1 MLGFHCNCDRLTTLT
16 PKLSP
21 SSSLLSHSTRF
32 KGASLTLIRKFSRQI
47 LKSLAF
53 LARPDVDIIHCDLK
67 PENILLRHPRRSA
80 IKLID
85 FGSSCYAD
93 KRMYTYIQ
101 SRFYRSP
108 EVLLGLTYDQKI
120 DIWSLG
126 CVLVEMHTGEPLFG
140 GSDQCDQMCR
150 IVDIL
155 GMPPLHMIE
164 KGPDDNRNNY
174 FEKVIIK
181 SKGPNAGLP
190 GTGTGPTP
198 FRGSTGSHPSPAPVV
213 VVDPLLDITLGT
225 VPAHCDVSC
234 VRQCSTGDAMW
245 VLKRPQKE
253 GGSSQPPKRS
263 LDEIIGVYTG
273 GPHGRHEGSDGH
285 GVDKYLAFQRFIE
298 GLLLFDPKERKSA
311 ELSTSHVYLIEDP
324 SQQQQ
329 PAAAPAATG
338 SGSGEGQTAGAGTA
352 INRDREQR
360 GRDQV
365 EWRPRVR
372 SRSAPSSNT
381 KGPSS
386 GSHISATTSA
396 TTRQQGGNLP
406 ANTSGQPSPAK
417 QPKYDGQN
425 LFGAE
430 GGGRKAGGQEEG
442 ATPAAG
448 GAPTSAATTAHS
460 SGGAE
465 DGAES
470 NVDDATT
477 TESRAVDTT
486 NSS

>member
-1 MLGFHCNCDRLTTLT
+1 
-16 PKLSP
+16 
-21 SSSLLSHSTRF
+21 
-32 KGASLTLIRKFSRQI
+32 
-47 LKSLAF
+47 
-53 LARPDVDIIHCDLK
+53 
-67 PENILLRHPRRSA
+67 
-80 IKLID
+80 
-85 FGSSCYAD
+85 
-93 KRMYTYIQ
+93 MYTYIQ

-181 SKGPNAGLP
+181 SKGPNAGPP

-198 FRGSTGSHPSPAPVV
+198 FRGSTGSHPSPAPAV
-213 VVDPLLDITLGT
+213 VVDPLLDITLDT
-225 VPAHCDVSC
+225 VPAYCDVSC

-263 LDEIIGVYTG
+263 LAEIIGVYTG

-285 GVDKYLAFQRFIE
+285 GVDKYLAFQSFIE
-298 GLLLFDPKERKSA
+298 GLLLFDPEQRKSA
-311 ELSTSHVYLIEDP
+311 EISIGHVYIIDDP
-324 SQQQQ
+324 SQQQE

-338 SGSGEGQTAGAGTA
+338 SGSGGGQAAGAGTA
-352 INRDREQR
+352 VNREKEQR

-386 GSHISATTSA
+386 ATSHISAATSA
-396 TTRQQGGNLP
+396 TTRQQGGNLQ
-406 ANTSGQPSPAK
+406 ANKSGQPSPAK

-425 LFGAE
+425 LFVAE
-430 GGGRKAGGQEEG
+430 GGGSEAGGQKEG
-442 ATPAAG
+442 APAAAG
-448 GAPTSAATTAHS
+448 GAPTSAAATNNDAGAVTTASS

-465 DGAES
+465 DCAES
-470 NVDDATT
+470 NVDDTTT
-477 TESRAVDTT
+477 TESRAMDTT

>member
-1 MLGFHCNCDRLTTLT
+1 MLTSPPHSSTLT
-16 PKLSP
+16 SNVN
-21 SSSLLSHSTRF
+21 RF
-32 KGASLTLIRKFSRQI
+32 KGVSLNLIRKFSRQI

-85 FGSSCYAD
+85 FGSSCHAD

-164 KGPDDNRNNY
+164 SGPDDNRNNY
-174 FEKVIIK
+174 FERVAIK
-181 SKGPNAGLP
+181 NKGPNAGPP

-198 FRGSTGSHPSPAPVV
+198 FGGSTGGHPSPASAVQ
-213 VVDPLLDITLGT
+213 VDPLRDITLAT
-225 VPAHCDVSC
+225 VPAHCDSSC
-234 VRQCSTGDAMW
+234 VRQCSTGDAVW

-253 GGSSQPPKRS
+253 GGSTQPPKRS
-263 LDEIIGVYTG
+263 LAEIIGVYTG

-285 GVDKYLAFQRFIE
+285 GVDHYMAFLEFIQ
-298 GLLLFDPKERKSA
+298 GLLLFDPKERRSA
-311 ELSTSHVYLIEDP
+311 ELSIGHTYIVEDP
-324 SQQQQ
+324 NQPPAQQQ
-329 PAAAPAATG
+329 PSAAESAT
-338 SGSGEGQTAGAGTA
+338 SAGEGGQVSESRKTNNDGK
-352 INRDREQR
+352 EQR
-360 GRDQV
+360 GREQV

-381 KGPSS
+381 KSS
-386 GSHISATTSA
+386 SSSSRVSTTISATN
-396 TTRQQGGNLP
+396 RQQAGRLQENQF
-406 ANTSGQPSPAK
+406 GQPSPAK
-417 QPKYDGQN
+417 QPKIDAQN
-425 LFGAE
+425 LFADDDSKEADGPALSGAHTGATSTTNNAISGIAGTNGVAAGAE
-430 GGGRKAGGQEEG
+430 EG
-442 ATPAAG
+442 T
-448 GAPTSAATTAHS
+448 
-460 SGGAE
+460 
-465 DGAES
+465 ES

-477 TESRAVDTT
+477 TESRAMDTSDGT
-486 NSS
+486 